1 MTVISGWL
9 VLTFKTIRVE
19 VNQFEFDFNNLNSKC
34 IHSIKAAEIIKK
46 ALLTVS
52 SNSDSA

>member
-9 VLTFKTIRVE
+9 VLTFKTIRAE

-34 IHSIKAAEIIKK
+34 ITSIGFVLQISILLI
-46 ALLTVS
+46 ALMIFIL
-52 SNSDSA
+52 